1 MPDLTDLIIW
11 EVALFLLAMFGIVAV
26 QVVTGHI
33 SMKGLLMKKEGDRSF
48 SPERVQ
54 LLLATLAA
62 AFQYVSQVLKDPTH
76 LPAVSRDWILLL
88 GGSHALYLGRRFY
101 LRRTAPLKRS

>member
-1 MPDLTDLIIW
+1 MENVAQLVIW
-11 EVALFLLAMFGIVAV
+11 ETQALLFAFFAVLALKVL
-26 QVVTGHI
+26 TGHI
-33 SMKGLLMKKEGDRSF
+33 NTSGLLMKKEGDRSF

-62 AFQYVSQVLKDPTH
+62 ASQYLAQVLKGHPTH
-76 LPAVSRDWILLL
+76 LPDVPQNWILLL

-101 LRRTAPLKRS
+101 LSQTNQQK